1 MPDFEALVR
10 HQQTSRRPANERLKV
25 VEKLTV
31 SHPNPTRD
39 GKNLST
45 LFFGF
50 VGGLIGSSMGTA
62 LVFYLS
68 AKELIDFNTFL
79 NF

>member
-10 HQQTSRRPANERLKV
+10 HQQTSRRPATERLKV
-25 VEKLTV
+25 VQKIPSSNQQAT
-31 SHPNPTRD
+31 TD

-50 VGGLIGSSMGTA
+50 LGGLFGSVIGTG
-62 LVFYLS
+62 LIFYLS
-68 AKELIDFNTFL
+68 IKELIDFKFL
-79 NF
+79 F

>member
-10 HQQTSRRPANERLKV
+10 HQQSTRRPANERLKV
-25 VEKLTV
+25 VQKQPFST
-31 SHPNPTRD
+31 PNPNTD

-50 VGGLIGSSMGTA
+50 LGGISGSIVGT
-62 LVFYLS
+62 VFIYYLS
-68 AKELIDFNTFL
+68 AKNLIDFKFL
-79 NF
+79 F

>member
-10 HQQTSRRPANERLKV
+10 HQQTSRRPATERLKV
-25 VEKLTV
+25 VEKLSKST
-31 SHPNPTRD
+31 PPTTD

-50 VGGLIGSSMGTA
+50 VGGLFGAIIGTG
-62 LVFYLS
+62 LIFYLS
-68 AKELIDFNTFL
+68 AKELMDFKVLF
-79 NF
+79 

>member
-25 VEKLTV
+25 VEKLPASIQAPIT
-31 SHPNPTRD
+31 D

-50 VGGLIGSSMGTA
+50 VGGLCGSIFGAA
-62 LVFYLS
+62 LIIYIY
-68 AKELIDFNTFL
+68 AKELIDFKLIF
-79 NF
+79 

>member
-25 VEKLTV
+25 VEKL
-31 SHPNPTRD
+31 PTSTQTPTND

-50 VGGLIGSSMGTA
+50 VGGLFGSVIGTA
-62 LVFYLS
+62 VIIYLS
-68 AKELIDFNTFL
+68 AKEIIDFKLLF
-79 NF
+79 

>member
-10 HQQTSRRPANERLKV
+10 HQQTSRRPATERLKV
-25 VEKLTV
+25 VEKL
-31 SHPNPTRD
+31 SISPQSPAND

-50 VGGLIGSSMGTA
+50 VGGLSGSIIGTGLILY
-62 LVFYLS
+62 LVS
-68 AKELIDFNTFL
+68 KELIDINQLF
-79 NF
+79 

>member
-10 HQQTSRRPANERLKV
+10 HQQTSRRPATERLKV
-25 VEKLTV
+25 VEKLPI
-31 SHPNPTRD
+31 SQAAPTTD

-50 VGGLIGSSMGTA
+50 VGGLSGSIFGTG
-62 LVFYLS
+62 LIFYLS
-68 AKELIDFNTFL
+68 AKEFIDLKFL
-79 NF
+79 F

>member
-10 HQQTSRRPANERLKV
+10 HQQTSRRPATERLKV
-25 VEKLTV
+25 VEKLPMSTQ
-31 SHPNPTRD
+31 HPAAD

-50 VGGLIGSSMGTA
+50 VGGLSGSIIGTGLM
-62 LVFYLS
+62 LYLS
-68 AKELIDFNTFL
+68 IKGLIDFKLLF
-79 NF
+79 

>member
-10 HQQTSRRPANERLKV
+10 YQETSRRPATERLKI
-25 VEKLTV
+25 VENLPLTT
-31 SHPNPTRD
+31 PIPTTD

-50 VGGLIGSSMGTA
+50 LGGLFGAIAGTS
-62 LVFYLS
+62 LIFYLS
-68 AKELIDFNTFL
+68 AKDLINLKTLF
-79 NF
+79 

>member
-10 HQQTSRRPANERLKV
+10 HQQTSRRPATERLKV
-25 VEKLTV
+25 VQKVDTSAQV
-31 SHPNPTRD
+31 PSND

-50 VGGLIGSSMGTA
+50 VGGLLGSTIGTG
-62 LVFYLS
+62 LIFYLS
-68 AKELIDFNTFL
+68 SKEFIDFNNLF
-79 NF
+79 

>member
-10 HQQTSRRPANERLKV
+10 HQQTSRRPATDRLKV
-25 VEKLTV
+25 VDKLPI
-31 SHPNPTRD
+31 SANNPTTD

-50 VGGLIGSSMGTA
+50 LGGLSGSIIGTG
-62 LVFYLS
+62 LIFYLI
-68 AKELIDFNTFL
+68 AKDLIDFKILF
-79 NF
+79 

>member
-10 HQQTSRRPANERLKV
+10 HQQTSRRPAVERLKV
-25 VEKLTV
+25 VEKLPISTQ
-31 SHPNPTRD
+31 SPTTD

-50 VGGLIGSSMGTA
+50 VGGLSGSIIGTGLM
-62 LVFYLS
+62 LYLS
-68 AKELIDFNTFL
+68 IKGLIDFKLLF
-79 NF
+79 

>member
-10 HQQTSRRPANERLKV
+10 HQQTSRRPATERLKV
-25 VEKLTV
+25 VENLPLSAQV
-31 SHPNPTRD
+31 PTTD

-50 VGGLIGSSMGTA
+50 VGGLSGSIIGAA
-62 LVFYLS
+62 LIFYLS
-68 AKELIDFNTFL
+68 AKELIDFKSLF
-79 NF
+79 

>member
-10 HQQTSRRPANERLKV
+10 HQQTSRRPVTERLKV
-25 VEKLTV
+25 VEKLPI
-31 SHPNPTRD
+31 SIKAPTTD

-50 VGGLIGSSMGTA
+50 VGGFFGSILGTG
-62 LVFYLS
+62 LVFFLA
-68 AKELIDFNTFL
+68 AKEVIDFKLLF
-79 NF
+79 

>member
-10 HQQTSRRPANERLKV
+10 HQQTSLRTASERLKV
-25 VEKLTV
+25 VGKLPISAQT
-31 SHPNPTRD
+31 PKTD

-50 VGGLIGSSMGTA
+50 VGGLSGSIIGTG
-62 LVFYLS
+62 LVFYLI
-68 AKELIDFNTFL
+68 AKDLIDFKSLF
-79 NF
+79 

>member
-10 HQQTSRRPANERLKV
+10 HQQTSRRPATERLKV
-25 VEKLTV
+25 VEKLPV
-31 SHPNPTRD
+31 SNQSPAND

-50 VGGLIGSSMGTA
+50 VGGLSGSLIGTA
-62 LVFYLS
+62 LIFYLS
-68 AKELIDFNTFL
+68 AKEFIDFKLLF
-79 NF
+79 

>member
-10 HQQTSRRPANERLKV
+10 HQQTSRRPATERLKV
-25 VEKLTV
+25 VDKLPI
-31 SHPNPTRD
+31 SIQSPTTD

-50 VGGLIGSSMGTA
+50 VGGLLGSISGTGII
-62 LVFYLS
+62 LYLS
-68 AKELIDFNTFL
+68 YKELIDFKILF
-79 NF
+79 

>member
-10 HQQTSRRPANERLKV
+10 HQQTTRRPATDRLKV
-25 VEKLTV
+25 VDKLPV
-31 SHPNPTRD
+31 SAQYPQTD

-50 VGGLIGSSMGTA
+50 TGGLFGAIIGTS
-62 LVFYLS
+62 LIFYLS
-68 AKELIDFNTFL
+68 SKEFIHFKTLF
-79 NF
+79 

>member
-10 HQQTSRRPANERLKV
+10 HQQTSRRPATERLKV
-25 VEKLTV
+25 VEKLPISTQ
-31 SHPNPTRD
+31 SPTTD

-50 VGGLIGSSMGTA
+50 IGGISGSIIGTGLMLYLSTKGLID
-62 LVFYLS
+62 LKLLF
-68 AKELIDFNTFL
+68 
-79 NF
+79 